1 MKSCLL
7 INCVFFFPLYP
18 HDSPLKSLL
27 FAMNQFQDLITLLE
41 KEGQNATEPLENG
54 NQLSIGHTQLC
65 FYLKQKKHDDLMVH
79 RMGTPR

>member
-1 MKSCLL
+1 
-7 INCVFFFPLYP
+7 
-18 HDSPLKSLL
+18 
-27 FAMNQFQDLITLLE
+27 MNQFQDLITLLE

-65 FYLKQKKHDDLMVH
+65 FYLKQKTDDDLMVH